1 MSLNRI
7 QECWF
12 EIFEKQQYSVPSSST
27 QYSVK
32 MAGVEANARAQPPAL
47 GASSCE
53 LGAGLSQ
60 LGPRLTSLFAA
71 VYAGQAM
78 IEGRLPLAARG
89 VGVEDHSPA
98 ADSQFTP
105 ETPGGKSWPLVLMS
119 F

>member
-12 EIFEKQQYSVPSSST
+12 EIFEKQQYSESWPEL
-27 QYSVK
+27 K
-32 MAGVEANARAQPPAL
+32 PMREAQPPAL

-71 VYAGQAM
+71 VYAGRAM
-78 IEGRLPLAARG
+78 IEGRPPLAARG
-89 VGVEDHSPA
+89 
-98 ADSQFTP
+98 
-105 ETPGGKSWPLVLMS
+105 
-119 F
+119 

>member
-7 QECWF
+7 QECWV
-12 EIFEKQQYSVPSSST
+12 EIFEKQQYSVPST
-27 QYSVK
+27 QCSESWPELK
-32 MAGVEANARAQPPAL
+32 PLREAQPPAL

-89 VGVEDHSPA
+89 
-98 ADSQFTP
+98 
-105 ETPGGKSWPLVLMS
+105 
-119 F
+119 